1 MGDKWKRVHRLATEK
16 KDYLA
21 KCIAEVET
29 FEVKYDECM
38 EALEK
43 FSSEATALMDTST
56 DLSHVES
63 SVDIVL
69 QVGHRITSLLPDNER
84 VILEKRLEKLR
95 FTWKELCDVRDESAR
110 VRAEQEVL
118 KVEEAN
124 NLHFSNEAFKLE
136 VEDLNTWLDE
146 AESTLKIDM
155 FSVPEEEQMNVIK
168 KQEKLYSEI
177 QQQGLVV
184 EDILS
189 EGRKVSSRLNE
200 QERVVMDE
208 QLRGLSVR
216 WNYVRTLSDLKSDE
230 LERCIG
236 EQSDYYD
243 LLEKCVMWMQEASAS
258 VAADAADPADTA
270 AVTAELEKHRE
281 LCQEIKHREEMV
293 ASVISK
299 GNLLCGKLAPQEQG
313 AVLEQLARVEDE
325 WKMLQQQAKGK
336 EKELRRCL
344 GETVENTADCGK
356 RSSVLV
362 CVLYD

>member
-1 MGDKWKRVHRLATEK
+1 MHRLATEK

-38 EALEK
+38 DALEK
-43 FSSEATALMDTST
+43 FSSETTTLMDTST

-63 SVDIVL
+63 SVDDVL

-84 VILEKRLEKLR
+84 AILEERLEKLR
-95 FTWKELCDVRDESAR
+95 FTWKELRDVRDESAR

-118 KVEEAN
+118 KEEEAN
-124 NLHFSNEAFKLE
+124 NLHSSNEAFKLE
-136 VEDLNTWLDE
+136 VDDLNTWLDE

-177 QQQGLVV
+177 EQQGLVV

-189 EGRKVSSRLNE
+189 KGRKVSSRLNE
-200 QERVVMDE
+200 QERAVMDE
-208 QLRGLSVR
+208 QLEGLSVR
-216 WNYVRTLSDLKSDE
+216 WNYVRTLSDLQSNE

-243 LLEKCVMWMQEASAS
+243 LLEKCVLWMQEASAS
-258 VAADAADPADTA
+258 VAADAADPADTV

-299 GNLLCGKLAPQEQG
+299 GNILCGKLAPEEQG

-325 WKMLQQQAKGK
+325 WKMLQQQAKEK

-344 GETVENTADCGK
+344 GETVENTADNGTSC
-356 RSSVLV
+356 SVLV
-362 CVLYD
+362 HVLYDGT